1 MPRNVLHPELSYAII
16 GAAMEV
22 HTILGA
28 GFLENVYQRSLAH
41 ELTLRTICFE
51 EYKKLPVQYKGLAV
65 GDYEADFLVE
75 GKIILE
81 IKAVGQIHQQHVAQA
96 MHYLRATNLDLA
108 IVINF
113 GEPSLSYKRVA
124 KSRKQFA

>member
-1 MPRNVLHPELSYAII
+1 M
-16 GAAMEV
+16 
-22 HTILGA
+22 
-28 GFLENVYQRSLAH
+28 ENVYQRSLAH